1 MIDHRVVVTA
11 PSNHG
16 VDAVANMVWDQFAT
30 ETTSKRFLGL
40 EAASIEFYNTIPVDQ
55 RGFSSIA
62 DTDRSAKPKMMESIG
77 FGDNP
82 NYIHAMC
89 KTVTEFQ
96 DKAVEI
102 DKFNAQTG
110 KLKSDYDTYLR
121 TKKII
126 LFP

>member
-1 MIDHRVVVTA
+1 M
-11 PSNHG
+11 
-16 VDAVANMVWDQFAT
+16 
-30 ETTSKRFLGL
+30 
-40 EAASIEFYNTIPVDQ
+40 DQ

-77 FGDNP
+77 FEYNP

-102 DKFNAQTG
+102 DKFNAQTE